1 VRGLR
6 EVRDR
11 GSLGSSG
18 IVALLVNGAFFLT
31 FTLFYIRHLI
41 DPSSLS
47 QAFSLVIQSGSLLVL
62 LAVFFS
68 PTTLFLTNVFE
79 RRGSFR
85 LLFQQEYAA
94 LTSTLFYALS
104 AASLIAMVVTIAGKI
119 TGIQETIAHRFL
131 GWLLTHRDQLQP
143 ELLAALDTGIIN
155 TGFVAVGLS
164 LVFLFLVFSIWAV
177 LAIRIVL
184 RLTWLRCLVV
194 VAIAGI
200 LLLAGFRV
208 LPILGAILASPFL
221 LLMLFLLLRGVLSDV
236 TRTHRARESFK
247 QNLEA
252 ATVNPADS
260 SAHYNLGLIHQQ
272 RGELDAARERFE
284 RAVQIDA
291 DEIDSHYQLGR
302 IARQQKRWSDAIRHF
317 EQVVSRDSSHAQ
329 HEVWREVGAT
339 YVSAGQFADAIN
351 ALEPFLERRPSDPEA
366 LYLMGRAHAGLGH
379 QHEAKNSM
387 QACIE
392 AVKTAPAYKYRSDK
406 RWLNEAQQFIKS
418 SQ

>member
-1 VRGLR
+1 MRGLR

-11 GSLGSSG
+11 GALASAGF
-18 IVALLVNGAFFLT
+18 VALLINGSFFLT

-41 DPSSLS
+41 DPTRIG
-47 QAFSLVIQSGSLLVL
+47 QAFSLLIQSGSLLVL
-62 LAVFFS
+62 LAVFFA
-68 PTTLFLTNVFE
+68 PTALFLANLLE

-85 LLFQQEYAA
+85 LIFQQEYAA
-94 LTSTLFYALS
+94 LTSALFYALS
-104 AASLIAMVVTIAGKI
+104 SASLIALLVTIGGKVS
-119 TGIQETIAHRFL
+119 GIQEALAGKFL
-131 GWLLTHRDQLQP
+131 NWLLAHRDQLQP
-143 ELLAALDTGIIN
+143 ELLAAIDGGLITP
-155 TGFVAVGLS
+155 GFVAVAFSLIFLS
-164 LVFLFLVFSIWAV
+164 LVFSVWAL
-177 LAIRIVL
+177 LAIRVVL
-184 RLTWLRCLVV
+184 RLSWFRCLVV
-194 VAIAGI
+194 VGVGGI

-208 LPILGAILASPFL
+208 LPVLGAILASPFL
-221 LLMLFLLLRGVLSDV
+221 LLMLFLLLRGVVSDV
-236 TRTHRARESFK
+236 TRTHRARESFR

-291 DEIDSHYQLGR
+291 EEVDAHYQLGR

-317 EQVVSRDSSHAQ
+317 EQVVARDQSHAQ
-329 HEVWREVGAT
+329 FEIWREVGAT
-339 YVSAGQFADAIN
+339 YLSAGQYGDAIN
-351 ALEPFLERRPSDPEA
+351 ALEPFIERRPSDPEA

-379 QHEAKNSM
+379 QREAKSLM
-387 QACIE
+387 QACID

-406 RWLNEAQQFIKS
+406 RWLNEAQQFMKS

>member
-1 VRGLR
+1 MRGLR

-11 GSLGSSG
+11 GALASAGF
-18 IVALLVNGAFFLT
+18 VALLINGSFFLT

-41 DPSSLS
+41 DPTRIG
-47 QAFSLVIQSGSLLVL
+47 QAFSLLIQSGSLLVL
-62 LAVFFS
+62 LAVFFA
-68 PTTLFLTNVFE
+68 PTALFLANLLE

-85 LLFQQEYAA
+85 LIFQQEYAA

-104 AASLIAMVVTIAGKI
+104 SASLIALLVTIAGKLS
-119 TGIQETIAHRFL
+119 GVQEALAGRFL
-131 GWLLTHRDQLQP
+131 NWLLANRDQLQP
-143 ELLAALDTGIIN
+143 ELLAAVDGGLITP
-155 TGFVAVGLS
+155 GFVAVAFSLILLS
-164 LVFLFLVFSIWAV
+164 MVFSVWAL
-177 LAIRIVL
+177 LAIRVVL
-184 RLTWLRCLVV
+184 RLSWFRCLVV
-194 VAIAGI
+194 VGVGGI

-221 LLMLFLLLRGVLSDV
+221 LLMLFLLLRGVVSDV
-236 TRTHRARESFK
+236 TRTHRARESFR

-291 DEIDSHYQLGR
+291 EEIDGHYQLGR
-302 IARQQKRWSDAIRHF
+302 IARQQKRWSDAIKHF
-317 EQVVSRDSSHAQ
+317 EQVVARDQAHAQ
-329 HEVWREVGAT
+329 FEIWREVGAT
-339 YVSAGQFADAIN
+339 YLSAGQYGDAIN
-351 ALEPFLERRPSDPEA
+351 ALEPFIERRPSDPEA

-379 QHEAKNSM
+379 QREAKSLM
-387 QACIE
+387 QACID

-406 RWLNEAQQFIKS
+406 RWLNEAQQFMKS

>member
-1 VRGLR
+1 MRGLR

-119 TGIQETIAHRFL
+119 TGIQETIANRFL

-164 LVFLFLVFSIWAV
+164 LVFLSLVFSIWAV

-260 SAHYNLGLIHQQ
+260 SAHYNLGLIRQQ

-351 ALEPFLERRPSDPEA
+351 ALEPFLERRPSDPET